1 MPSPHSSDSVPSPAA
16 DHRRHRLTTFK
27 RTLLGCSALFTVM
40 FCLLAAQ
47 MLFGRDPAVGG
58 GAQAQTTAPPTMTAS
73 AGGSEGEGEGSWV
86 DLAIGV
92 VQAIAD
98 GDDEHADDGEA
109 GSHQGAPLTSR
120 SS

>member
-1 MPSPHSSDSVPSPAA
+1 MPSPHSSDPASSPAA
-16 DHRRHRLTTFK
+16 AHRRHRARTFK
-27 RTLLGCSALFTVM
+27 RTLIGFTALFSVM

-58 GAQAQTTAPPTMTAS
+58 GAQAQQAAPPTMTAS
-73 AGGSEGEGEGSWV
+73 AGGSAGESEGSWV

-98 GDDEHADDGEA
+98 GGDEHSGDEEA